1 MHLQRLM
8 NKGVELCRCRG
19 RIFVMLVTISGLEV
33 QSTVRNY
40 FVVSSRQE
48 GIHTKEGYISIYIC
62 GVCKHHAC
70 LCSFAGKALN
80 VRM

>member
-1 MHLQRLM
+1 
-8 NKGVELCRCRG
+8 
-19 RIFVMLVTISGLEV
+19 MLVTFSGLEV
-33 QSTVRNY
+33 QSAVRNY

-48 GIHTKEGYISIYIC
+48 GIHTKEGCIRLGMSLPAGKSGHSIYIC